1 MDTSKRRDLA
11 VNTAMAIAAIAVGLT
26 SEQHVLYGSHDRPV
40 ALRVVD
46 VVLGTACVAGI
57 WIWRRSH
64 PVVFAIAAI
73 AIGVVSTVAGGVGL
87 ICAFTVAEH
96 RSWRTAVGV
105 SALATISIVPA
116 LALYPVQHEDRS
128 FFVGAL
134 ATFAVTGW
142 GMFIRARRQL
152 LDSMRRRLREAEQAA
167 TERADA
173 VRRAER
179 QRIAREMHDVLA
191 HRLSLLAVHAGALEF
206 HQGASAEEVTTTA
219 GIIRSNTH
227 EALNELREVIDLLRD
242 STPDSQRPQRPQP
255 TLADLPGLLAESTS
269 AGLEISC
276 EISPGAVEHVE
287 SDPASTG
294 RTIYR
299 VVQEA
304 LTNVRKHAP
313 QAQVRVEV
321 QDVGDGVDVSIRNE
335 PSPAVPVPAAPPGSG
350 TGLAGLRERVA
361 LAGGRVDFQLTDDQ
375 GFQVRAWMPYA
386 ATTQGPA

>member
-1 MDTSKRRDLA
+1 VDTSKRRDLA
-11 VNTAMAIAAIAVGLT
+11 VNTAMAIAAIAVGLP
-26 SEQHVLYGSHDRPV
+26 SEQHVLYGSYDRPM

-46 VVLGTACVAGI
+46 IVLGTACVAGI

-64 PVVFAIAAI
+64 PVVFAIIAI

-105 SALATISIVPA
+105 SLLATVSIVPA
-116 LALYPVQHEDRS
+116 LALYPVPHENRG
-128 FFVGAL
+128 FFVGVL

-142 GMFIRARRQL
+142 GMFVRARRQL
-152 LDSMRRRLREAEQAA
+152 LDSMLRRLREAEQAA
-167 TERADA
+167 TERAA
-173 VRRAER
+173 AARRAER

-242 STPDSQRPQRPQP
+242 STPDSQRPQP
-255 TLADLPGLLAESTS
+255 TLADLPALLAESTS

-276 EISPGAVEHVE
+276 EISPGAVEHVD
-287 SDPASTG
+287 SDPSSTG

-304 LTNVRKHAP
+304 LTNVRKYAP

-335 PSPAVPVPAAPPGSG
+335 PSPAVPMPAAPPGSG

-361 LAGGRVDFQLTDDQ
+361 LAGGRVDFQPTDDH
-375 GFQVRAWMPYA
+375 GFQVRAWMPYVA
-386 ATTQGPA
+386 RTAQGPA

>member
-1 MDTSKRRDLA
+1 MDTSRGRDLA
-11 VNTAMAIAAIAVGLT
+11 VNTAMALAALAVGLT
-26 SEQHVLYGSHDRPV
+26 SEQNVLYGSHDRPV
-40 ALRVVD
+40 ALQVAD
-46 VVLGTACVAGI
+46 IGLGVACVAGI

-64 PVVFAIAAI
+64 PVVFAVVAI
-73 AIGVVSTVAGGVGL
+73 AVGVVSTVAGGVGL

-96 RSWRTAVGV
+96 RSWRTAVGISMLAAV
-105 SALATISIVPA
+105 SVVPA
-116 LALYPVQHEDRS
+116 LALYPVPHEDRS
-128 FFVGAL
+128 IFIGTL

-142 GMFIRARRQL
+142 GMFVRARRQL

-167 TERADA
+167 TERAA
-173 VRRAER
+173 AARRAER

-206 HQGASAEEVTTTA
+206 HHGATAEEVTATA

-227 EALNELREVIDLLRD
+227 EALNELREVIDLLRE
-242 STPDSQRPQRPQP
+242 STPDAQRPQP
-255 TLADLPGLLAESTS
+255 TLADLPSLLAESTS
-269 AGLEISC
+269 AGLDVSC
-276 EISPGAVEHVE
+276 EISPQALEHVG

-313 QAQVRVEV
+313 QAHVRVEV
-321 QDVGDGVDVSIRNE
+321 HDVGDGVDVSIRNQ

-361 LAGGRVDFQLTDDQ
+361 LAGGRVDFQPTDDH
-375 GFQVRAWMPYA
+375 GFRVHAWMPYA
-386 ATTQGPA
+386 AQGQA